1 VTASQ
6 PNARTENVL
15 GGALLALLAIPV
27 GVVVLALLSSI
38 GFIASIVGFLVAF
51 SAVWLYRRG
60 SGGFIS
66 RAGAWIVTA
75 IVLGTLILGI
85 WVDLVVTF
93 AHGLGH
99 LGNIGLDGFWPQFN
113 KDLPANLSQNVLFIV
128 LILAFGALGAFRTIG
143 RAFAISRATAGPG
156 ASGSGSATNP
166 GSSTSATTTYRNDV
180 DAPPTG
186 SADDRTTP
194 PSAGG

>member
-1 VTASQ
+1 MTTSQ
-6 PNARTENVL
+6 PTAQTENVL
-15 GGALLALLAIPV
+15 GGALLALLAVPV

-66 RAGAWIVTA
+66 RTGAWIVTV
-75 IVLGTLILGI
+75 IVLGTLVLGI

-99 LGNIGLDGFWPQFN
+99 LSNIGAEGFWPQFN
-113 KDLPANLSQNVLFIV
+113 KDLPGNLSDNILFIV

-143 RAFAISRATAGPG
+143 RAFAIARATPQTA
-156 ASGSGSATNP
+156 ATGSGSPTGTGP
-166 GSSTSATTTYRNDV
+166 STTGTTTYRNDV

-194 PSAGG
+194 PTAGG

>member
-1 VTASQ
+1 VSTSQ
-6 PNARTENVL
+6 PTARSENVL
-15 GGALLALLAIPV
+15 GGFLLALLAIPV

-66 RAGAWIVTA
+66 RTGAWIITA
-75 IVLGTLILGI
+75 IVLVTLLLGI
-85 WVDLVVTF
+85 WVDLVITF

-99 LGNIGLDGFWPQFN
+99 LNNIGLDGFWPQFN
-113 KDLPANLSQNVLFIV
+113 DDLPANLSNNVLFIV

-143 RAFAISRATAGPG
+143 RAFAVARATSRPVGTPT
-156 ASGSGSATNP
+156 GSA
-166 GSSTSATTTYRNDV
+166 SSAASPTSTTTAYKNDV

-186 SADDRTTP
+186 SADDRTAP

>member
-1 VTASQ
+1 VTTSPPAAQ
-6 PNARTENVL
+6 TENVV

-66 RAGAWIVTA
+66 RAGAWIITA
-75 IVLGTLILGI
+75 IVLFTLLLGI
-85 WVDLVVTF
+85 WVDLVITF

-99 LGNIGLDGFWPQFN
+99 LSNIGLDDFWPQFN
-113 KDLPANLSQNVLFIV
+113 NDLPTNLSDNLLFIV
-128 LILAFGALGAFRTIG
+128 LIVAFGALGAFRTIG
-143 RAFAISRATAGPG
+143 RAFAIARATPRPAPFGNT
-156 ASGSGSATNP
+156 STTSTGSAT
-166 GSSTSATTTYRNDV
+166 STTTTYHNDV

-186 SADDRTTP
+186 SADDRTPP
-194 PSAGG
+194 PSAGS